1 MSGKI
6 SCRKCGSFDLDEDP
20 SRGDT
25 VCTKCG
31 IVLEDSVIVSEVQ
44 FEENAHGGSSA
55 VGQFVSSESRGG
67 NMTVIGS
74 FSYGLQ
80 KESKEITIQKAK
92 SELSRMCQL
101 LRYVFYISLELQ
113 ESLKK

>member
-1 MSGKI
+1 MSSKG
-6 SCRKCGSFDLDEDP
+6 SCRKCGSFNVEVDP
-20 SRGDT
+20 SRGDI

-55 VGQFVSSESRGG
+55 IGQFVPSDSKGG
-67 NMTVIGS
+67 SLAVTGTFN
-74 FSYGLQ
+74 YGLQ

-92 SELSRMCQL
+92 NELSRMAQL
-101 LRYVFYISLELQ
+101 LRFVEFM
-113 ESLKK
+113 